1 VTQCSYCKKS
11 SNSLF
16 QLILQ
21 SFCPVPTAAY
31 NFRVFKE
38 APFDHG
44 YDPPSP
50 GSEDDPIESN
60 LVRQE
65 LHRIITSRHF
75 RTSKRGKEFL
85 QYVVDQKI
93 SGNGDLL
100 KERLIGVHVFGR
112 NPDYATG
119 EDPVVRVQAGDVRRR
134 LESYHSDP
142 EVQSDILIQ
151 IPLGSY
157 APVFLLKRSVQ
168 PDQVWQGSLDTAT
181 DPKTETTGPSSAR
194 PREVNESSALSPTQA
209 LVNGSNGLQT
219 LEFDDHPREVARP
232 SSRMGVWLLAI
243 PALACVTLLAYF
255 ALSYIHRSPA
265 WTLKAFWLP
274 ASVATKPILI
284 CLPRPIVYR
293 PSEKLYDKYQQMHPN
308 AFATREARRDQILP
322 LLPTDTIQWGDMVPV
337 RNSGPGIGAVVAAV
351 NISKLLTEQGIRF
364 ELRFGEEATY
374 ADMRDSPVVIIG
386 AINTDWATQLT
397 SGSDFVFDETRG
409 APNIYETAG
418 AKRVWRMEK
427 NDGII
432 TRDYGLITRQLSGK
446 TGQFLVQVA
455 GISHFGT
462 EAASEF
468 LANEKDLTNVLQARS
483 INLQKKN
490 FQIVVSTDITD
501 GMAGPPHVV
510 AVGTW

>member
-1 VTQCSYCKKS
+1 
-11 SNSLF
+11 LF
-16 QLILQ
+16 QL
-21 SFCPVPTAAY
+21 SHECFCTVPAAAY
-31 NFRVFKE
+31 NSVVFKE
-38 APFDHG
+38 ASFDNRS
-44 YDPPSP
+44 DSPSP

-60 LVRQE
+60 LVREE
-65 LHRIITSRHF
+65 LHRIVTSRHF

-168 PDQVWQGSLDTAT
+168 PDQVWQGSADTAT
-181 DPKTETTGPSSAR
+181 DPKTETPGASSAR
-194 PREVNESSALSPTQA
+194 PREVNETSALGPTHA
-209 LVNGSNGLQT
+209 LANGSNASPT
-219 LEFDDHPREVARP
+219 LELDDHPQEAAST
-232 SSRMGVWLLAI
+232 SSRTLGVWRLAI
-243 PALACVTLLAYF
+243 PALACVALLVYF
-255 ALSYIHRSPA
+255 ALSYINKSPE

-274 ASVATKPILI
+274 ASVATKPVLI

-293 PSEKLYDKYQQMHPN
+293 PSEKLYDKYEAVHPN

-322 LLPTDTIQWGDMVPV
+322 LSPTDPIQWGDMVPV

-351 NISKLLTEQGIRF
+351 NISKLLPEQGIRF

-409 APNIYETAG
+409 APNIHETAG
-418 AKRVWRMEK
+418 AKRVWKMESS
-427 NDGII
+427 DGNI

-446 TGQFLVQVA
+446 AGQFLVQVA

-468 LANEKDLTNVLQARS
+468 LANEKDLTNVLHAKS

-490 FQIVVSTDITD
+490 FQIIVSTDITN
-501 GMAGPPHVV
+501 GTAGPPQVV
-510 AVGTW
+510 AVSSW

>member
-1 VTQCSYCKKS
+1 M
-11 SNSLF
+11 
-16 QLILQ
+16 
-21 SFCPVPTAAY
+21 
-31 NFRVFKE
+31 
-38 APFDHG
+38 
-44 YDPPSP
+44 
-50 GSEDDPIESN
+50 
-60 LVRQE
+60 
-65 LHRIITSRHF
+65 
-75 RTSKRGKEFL
+75 
-85 QYVVDQKI
+85 
-93 SGNGDLL
+93 
-100 KERLIGVHVFGR
+100 
-112 NPDYATG
+112 
-119 EDPVVRVQAGDVRRR
+119 
-134 LESYHSDP
+134 
-142 EVQSDILIQ
+142 
-151 IPLGSY
+151 
-157 APVFLLKRSVQ
+157 
-168 PDQVWQGSLDTAT
+168 
-181 DPKTETTGPSSAR
+181 
-194 PREVNESSALSPTQA
+194 
-209 LVNGSNGLQT
+209 QT

>member
-1 VTQCSYCKKS
+1 
-11 SNSLF
+11 
-16 QLILQ
+16 
-21 SFCPVPTAAY
+21 
-31 NFRVFKE
+31 VFKE
-38 APFDHG
+38 APFDNRS
-44 YDPPSP
+44 DPPSR
-50 GSEDDPIESN
+50 GSEDDTIESN
-60 LVRQE
+60 LVREE
-65 LHRIITSRHF
+65 LHRIVTSRHF
-75 RTSKRGKEFL
+75 RTSRRGKEFL

-134 LESYHSDP
+134 LESYHADP

-157 APVFLLKRSVQ
+157 APVFLLKRAV
-168 PDQVWQGSLDTAT
+168 PAGEVWHGTGDTPAHPRAESLGASTAL
-181 DPKTETTGPSSAR
+181 PKELDET
-194 PREVNESSALSPTQA
+194 
-209 LVNGSNGLQT
+209 NGLSATEPLAVGSTALPT
-219 LEFDDHPREVARP
+219 LELDDHPRET
-232 SSRMGVWLLAI
+232 AI
-243 PALACVTLLAYF
+243 PSARASGRWRVAIPVLVCVALLVYF
-255 ALSYIHRSPA
+255 ALSYIHKSPE

-274 ASVATKPILI
+274 ASVATKPVLI

-293 PSEKLYDKYQQMHPN
+293 PSEKLYDKYEQMHPN

-322 LLPTDTIQWGDMVPV
+322 LLPADTIQWGDMVPV

-409 APNIYETAG
+409 APNIHETAG
-418 AKRVWRMEK
+418 AKRVWKMESS
-427 NDGII
+427 DGNI

-446 TGQFLVQVA
+446 AGQFLVQVA

-468 LANEKDLTNVLQARS
+468 LANEKDLTNVLHAKS

-490 FQIVVSTDITD
+490 FQIIVSTDITN
-501 GMAGPPHVV
+501 GTAGPPQVV
-510 AVGTW
+510 AVSSW